1 MTKLNWRIGHI
12 ALRRNKAE
20 DDAAQR
26 RRTPEERCEKEGSL
40 VIDPQGEQG
49 RKKGG
54 ARKKSTKSYRAFQP
68 ACKYSSQ
75 EEAEEKSRISAIASA
90 EQNEKDSEEPSEK
103 SGDGPTGENQLS
115 NNKSE

>member
-1 MTKLNWRIGHI
+1 MERKRQNKIPGEKCRTSPRDSCAIEQGNRIGHI
-12 ALRRNKAE
+12 ALRKKAE
-20 DDAAQR
+20 GDAAQR

-75 EEAEEKSRISAIASA
+75 EEAEERTASWVPCSH
-90 EQNEKDSEEPSEK
+90 E
-103 SGDGPTGENQLS
+103 GES
-115 NNKSE
+115 N